1 MTKKDYTGLAEEASK
16 DYDKAVDGIIDPYP
30 EDNDNVA
37 KLLQEIGK
45 VFDIGSTNMGPEF
58 MKLLKQFSSSN
69 SLIMESG
76 NGATKLAEQ
85 EGDNELKCE
94 HIVKSMD

>member
-1 MTKKDYTGLAEEASK
+1 MTKIDYTGLAEEADK
-16 DYDKAVDGIIDPYP
+16 DYDEGVDGIIDPYS
-30 EDNDNVA
+30 EDNHDFA
-37 KLLQEIGK
+37 KLLLEMCK
-45 VFDIGSTNMGPEF
+45 VFDDGSTEMGLEF